1 LKKSQRLSLSLEKT
15 GLLPDLVVEV
25 HLVAVVVVVVL
36 EVSGGWTPGSA
47 EQTPLMQI
55 LPLAH
60 SVPANR
66 GDIFPN
72 NSLFYVKIDIDNI

>member
-15 GLLPDLVVEV
+15 GLLPDLVVEA
-25 HLVAVVVVVVL
+25 HLVVVVVVVVL

-60 SVPANR
+60 SVPAIEE
-66 GDIFPN
+66 IF
-72 NSLFYVKIDIDNI
+72 SQKIIFFTLKK

>member
-25 HLVAVVVVVVL
+25 HLVVVVVVVVL
-36 EVSGGWTPGSA
+36 EVSGDCTPGSA

-66 GDIFPN
+66 GDLFPKKI
-72 NSLFYVKIDIDNI
+72 LFFTLRK